1 MIKLTTM
8 MPLICWMKL
17 NFRKRVIIM
26 YKPQYLNVER
36 KTQNVMA
43 GNTIYFTKVITTP
56 LGYRKKPPEQIKNKS
71 GRRFAGK

>member
-1 MIKLTTM
+1 MNKWTTM
-8 MPLICWMKL
+8 KHSTCWMKS

-36 KTQNVMA
+36 VKNNVMA
-43 GNTIYFTKVITTP
+43 GNTVYFTKVISTP
-56 LGYRKKPPEQIKNKS
+56 LGYKKKPPEQIQNKS

>member
-1 MIKLTTM
+1 
-8 MPLICWMKL
+8 
-17 NFRKRVIIM
+17 M

-43 GNTIYFTKVITTP
+43 GNAIYFTKVNTTP
-56 LGYRKKPPEQIKNKS
+56 LGYKKKPPEQFPNKS